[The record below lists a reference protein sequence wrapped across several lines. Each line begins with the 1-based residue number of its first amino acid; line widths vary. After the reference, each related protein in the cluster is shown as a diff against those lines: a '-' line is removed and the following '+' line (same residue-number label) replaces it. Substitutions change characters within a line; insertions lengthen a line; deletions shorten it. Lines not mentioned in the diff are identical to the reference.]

1 MSLSRQA
8 MKALEAVTGSKYL
21 SEDPA
26 VMQSYKSGPGG
37 YEAGL
42 GYERVMTVLPAAVIL
57 PKTTDDV
64 VKIVKICARYNI
76 PYVPYATGFYGPK
89 THCHVDDELI
99 IDMKR
104 MQHFEWDEKHIYADV
119 GPGVIYASLQQEAF
133 NKGAYGIIGG
143 GGAQCSAIA
152 NLLGDGWS
160 PISLKIGLPHRRI
173 LGTELVLPEGEL
185 VKLGSLATSD
195 DPFWGEGPGP
205 DLRILLRGFTGLRG
219 CLGIVTRM
227 AIKYLP
233 FIQQSLVPQGIA
245 PNTSLKLIPGRI
257 EWTNY
262 QVNSKPEQVQAMYDI
277 GQAEVCAACTK
288 VPVFWR
294 AIAKAEDKEEFWDI
308 WLKENEE
315 TLRNFFLVRVM
326 VIGYCN
332 EEQFEYEQHVLDEI
346 FAQFEGSHK
355 RRTKPSDESWLKN
368 ADSSGMWLMTGSYV
382 SVEFVIESMNQS
394 VAHGEHFAALK
405 KDNMHG
411 IDDVVDG
418 DVPEIIAEG
427 QPNYDGF
434 TPGLFPD
441 FEDPGWF
448 QLFEN
453 GHQGYSEFLIY
464 WDQDED
470 TSSVDRFFLASSK
483 MNIRYGFY
491 SSHLGP
497 HQPLYLTGPQY
508 GPNYHI
514 WLLKV
519 KNEFDPMWLSHP
531 PVPLAHDIFVQRSEW
546 MHDMIDWEV
555 PEKYPMPAWTCS
567 TAARKLRAEDGR

>member
-1 MSLSRQA
+1 MAISRQA
-8 MKALEAVTGSKYL
+8 YKALEAVTGAKYL

-26 VMQSYKSGPGG
+26 IMQAYKSGPGG

-57 PKTTDDV
+57 PKDTEEV
-64 VKIVKICARYNI
+64 VKIVKICNRYNV

-104 MQHFEWDEKHIYADV
+104 MQQFEWDEKHIYADV
-119 GPGVIYASLQQEAF
+119 GPGIIYSSLQQEAF
-133 NKGAYGIIGG
+133 NKGAYGVIGG

-160 PISLKIGLPHRRI
+160 PLSLKIGLPHRRI
-173 LGTELVLPEGEL
+173 LGTELVLPDGEV
-185 VKLGSLATSD
+185 VKMGSLATSD

-205 DLRILLRGFTGLRG
+205 DLRCILRGFTGLRG
-219 CLGIVTRM
+219 CLGIVTKM

-233 FIQQSLVPQGIA
+233 FIQESPKPQGIA
-245 PNTSLKLIPGRI
+245 PNTALALDEKRI
-257 EWTNY
+257 RWINY
-262 QVNSKPEQVQAMYDI
+262 QVPTKADQVKAMYEI
-277 GQAEVCAACTK
+277 GEAEIGAACTK

-315 TLRNFFLVRVM
+315 SLKNFHLVRVLF
-326 VIGYCN
+326 VGYAN
-332 EEQFEYEQHVLDEI
+332 EEQMDYELAVAEDIMAECS
-346 FAQFEGSHK
+346 GK
-355 RRTKPSDESWLKN
+355 TRRTKPSDESWLKN
-368 ADSSGMWLMTGSYV
+368 ADSAGMWLMTGSYV
-382 SVEFVIESMNQS
+382 SVEFVIESLNQ
-394 VAHGEHFAALK
+394 ATQHGESFAALK
-405 KDNMHG
+405 AS
-411 IDDVVDG
+411 
-418 DVPEIIAEG
+418 E
-427 QPNYDGF
+427 F
-434 TPGLFPD
+434 TPPLFPD
-441 FEDPGWF
+441 FGDPGWF
-448 QLFEN
+448 QAFEI

-470 TSSVDRFFLASSK
+470 TSYVDRFFLQTSK
-483 MNIRYGFY
+483 MNIENNYY

-497 HQPLYLTGPQY
+497 HQPLFLTGPQY
-508 GPNYHI
+508 GPNYHE

-519 KNEFDPMWLSHP
+519 KNEFDAKWICHP
-531 PVPLAHDIFVQRSEW
+531 PVPLAHDIFVQRAEW

-555 PEKYPMPAWTCS
+555 PEKYPMPSWNCT
-567 TAARKLRAEDGR
+567 K

>member
-1 MSLSRQA
+1 MAISRQA
-8 MKALEAVTGSKYL
+8 YKALEAVTGAKYL

-26 VMQSYKSGPGG
+26 IMQAYKSGPGG

-57 PKTTDDV
+57 PKDTDEV
-64 VKIVKICARYNI
+64 VKIVKICNRYNV

-104 MQHFEWDEKHIYADV
+104 MQQFEWDEKHIYADV
-119 GPGVIYASLQQEAF
+119 GPGIIYSSLQQEAF
-133 NKGAYGIIGG
+133 NKGAYGVIGG

-160 PISLKIGLPHRRI
+160 PLSLKIGLPHRRI
-173 LGTELVLPEGEL
+173 LGTELVLPDGEV
-185 VKLGSLATSD
+185 VKMGSLATSD

-205 DLRILLRGFTGLRG
+205 DLRCILRGFTGLRG
-219 CLGIVTRM
+219 CLGIVTKM

-233 FIQQSLVPQGIA
+233 FIQESPKPQGIA
-245 PNTSLKLIPGRI
+245 PNTALALDEKRI
-257 EWTNY
+257 RWINY
-262 QVNSKPEQVQAMYDI
+262 QVPTKADQVKAMYEI
-277 GQAEVCAACTK
+277 GEAEIGAACTK

-315 TLRNFFLVRVM
+315 SLKNFHLVRVLF
-326 VIGYCN
+326 VGYAN
-332 EEQFEYEQHVLDEI
+332 EEQMEYELNVAEDIMAECS
-346 FAQFEGSHK
+346 GK
-355 RRTKPSDESWLKN
+355 TRRTKPSDESWLKN
-368 ADSSGMWLMTGSYV
+368 ADSAGMWLMTGSYV
-382 SVEFVIESMNQS
+382 SVEFVIESLNQA
-394 VAHGEHFAALK
+394 VQHGESFAALK
-405 KDNMHG
+405 AS
-411 IDDVVDG
+411 
-418 DVPEIIAEG
+418 E
-427 QPNYDGF
+427 Y
-434 TPGLFPD
+434 TPPLFPD
-441 FEDPGWF
+441 FGDPGWF
-448 QLFEN
+448 QAFEL

-470 TSSVDRFFLASSK
+470 TSYVDRFFLQTSK
-483 MNIRYGFY
+483 MNIENNYY

-497 HQPLYLTGPQY
+497 HQPLFLTGPQY
-508 GPNYHI
+508 GPNYHE

-519 KNEFDPMWLSHP
+519 KNEFDAKWICHP
-531 PVPLAHDIFVQRSEW
+531 PVPLAHDIFVQRAEW

-555 PEKYPMPAWTCS
+555 PEKYPMPSWNCT
-567 TAARKLRAEDGR
+567 K

>member
-1 MSLSRQA
+1 
-8 MKALEAVTGSKYL
+8 
-21 SEDPA
+21 
-26 VMQSYKSGPGG
+26 
-37 YEAGL
+37 
-42 GYERVMTVLPAAVIL
+42 
-57 PKTTDDV
+57 
-64 VKIVKICARYNI
+64 
-76 PYVPYATGFYGPK
+76 
-89 THCHVDDELI
+89 
-99 IDMKR
+99 
-104 MQHFEWDEKHIYADV
+104 
-119 GPGVIYASLQQEAF
+119 
-133 NKGAYGIIGG
+133 
-143 GGAQCSAIA
+143 
-152 NLLGDGWS
+152 
-160 PISLKIGLPHRRI
+160 
-173 LGTELVLPEGEL
+173 
-185 VKLGSLATSD
+185 
-195 DPFWGEGPGP
+195 
-205 DLRILLRGFTGLRG
+205 
-219 CLGIVTRM
+219 M

-245 PNTSLKLIPGRI
+245 PNTSLKLITGRI

-326 VIGYCN
+326 VIGFCN
-332 EEQFEYEQHVLDEI
+332 EEQFQYEQDVLDEI

-355 RRTKPSDESWLKN
+355 RRTKPSDESWLKK

-382 SVEFVIESMNQS
+382 SVEFVIESMNQA
-394 VAHGEHFAALK
+394 VGHGEHYAALK

-555 PEKYPMPAWTCS
+555 PEKYPMPAWTCA
-567 TAARKLRAEDGR
+567 TAAQKLRAEDGR

>member
-1 MSLSRQA
+1 
-8 MKALEAVTGSKYL
+8 
-21 SEDPA
+21 
-26 VMQSYKSGPGG
+26 
-37 YEAGL
+37 
-42 GYERVMTVLPAAVIL
+42 
-57 PKTTDDV
+57 
-64 VKIVKICARYNI
+64 
-76 PYVPYATGFYGPK
+76 
-89 THCHVDDELI
+89 
-99 IDMKR
+99 

-483 MNIRYGFY
+483 MNIRYG
-491 SSHLGP
+491 
-497 HQPLYLTGPQY
+497 
-508 GPNYHI
+508 
-514 WLLKV
+514 
-519 KNEFDPMWLSHP
+519 
-531 PVPLAHDIFVQRSEW
+531 
-546 MHDMIDWEV
+546 
-555 PEKYPMPAWTCS
+555 
-567 TAARKLRAEDGR
+567 

>member
-1 MSLSRQA
+1 MAISRQA
-8 MKALEAVTGSKYL
+8 YKALEAVTGAKYL

-26 VMQSYKSGPGG
+26 IMQGYKSGPGG

-57 PKTTDDV
+57 PKDTDEL
-64 VKIVKICARYNI
+64 VKIVKICSRYNV

-104 MQHFEWDEKHIYADV
+104 MQYFEWDEKHIYADV
-119 GPGVIYASLQQEAF
+119 GPGIIYSSLQQEAF
-133 NKGAYGIIGG
+133 NKGAYGVIGG

-160 PISLKIGLPHRRI
+160 PLSLKIGLPHRRI
-173 LGTELVLPEGEL
+173 LGTELVLPDGE
-185 VKLGSLATSD
+185 VVRMGSLATSD

-205 DLRILLRGFTGLRG
+205 DLRCILRGFTGLRG
-219 CLGIVTRM
+219 CMGTVTRM

-233 FIQQSLVPQGIA
+233 FIQESPKPQGIA
-245 PNTSLKLIPGRI
+245 PNTSLALDQDRI
-257 EWTNY
+257 RWINY
-262 QVNSKPEQVQAMYDI
+262 QVNSKADQVKAMYEISEAEI
-277 GQAEVCAACTK
+277 GAACTK

-315 TLRNFFLVRVM
+315 TLRNFFLVRVLF
-326 VIGYCN
+326 IGYAN
-332 EEQFEYEQHVLDEI
+332 KEQMDYELAVAEEIMSEVN
-346 FAQFEGSHK
+346 GK
-355 RRTKPSDESWLKN
+355 TRRTKPSDESWLKN
-368 ADSSGMWLMTGSYV
+368 ADSAGMWLMTGSYV
-382 SVEFVIESMNQS
+382 SVEFVIESLNQ
-394 VAHGEHFAALK
+394 ATQHGETYADLK
-405 KDNMHG
+405 ASH
-411 IDDVVDG
+411 
-418 DVPEIIAEG
+418 
-427 QPNYDGF
+427 Y
-434 TPGLFPD
+434 TPPLFPD
-441 FEDPGWF
+441 FGDPGWF
-448 QLFEN
+448 QSFEL

-470 TSSVDRFFLASSK
+470 TSGVDRFFLDTSK
-483 MNIRYGFY
+483 MNIKHHYY

-497 HQPLYLTGPQY
+497 HQPLFLTGPQY
-508 GPNYHI
+508 GPNYHE

-519 KNEFDPMWLSHP
+519 KNEFHPAWICHP
-531 PVPLAHDIFVQRSEW
+531 PVPLAHDIFVQRAEW

-555 PEKYPMPAWTCS
+555 PEKYPMPSWNCT
-567 TAARKLRAEDGR
+567 K

>member
-1 MSLSRQA
+1 MAISRQA
-8 MKALEAVTGSKYL
+8 YKALEAVTGAKYL

-26 VMQSYKSGPGG
+26 IMQAYKSGPGG

-57 PKTTDDV
+57 PKDTDEV
-64 VKIVKICARYNI
+64 VKIVKICNRYNV

-104 MQHFEWDEKHIYADV
+104 MQQFEWDEKHIYADV
-119 GPGVIYASLQQEAF
+119 GPGIIYSSLQQEAF
-133 NKGAYGIIGG
+133 NKGAYGVIGG

-160 PISLKIGLPHRRI
+160 PLSLKIGLPHRRI
-173 LGTELVLPEGEL
+173 LGTELVLPDGEV
-185 VKLGSLATSD
+185 VKMGSLATSD

-205 DLRILLRGFTGLRG
+205 DLRCILRGFTGLRG
-219 CLGIVTRM
+219 CLGIVTKM

-233 FIQQSLVPQGIA
+233 FIQESPKPQGIA
-245 PNTSLKLIPGRI
+245 PNTALALDEKRI
-257 EWTNY
+257 RWINY
-262 QVNSKPEQVQAMYDI
+262 QVPTKADQVKAMYEISEAEI
-277 GQAEVCAACTK
+277 GAACTK

-315 TLRNFFLVRVM
+315 SLKNFHLVRVLF
-326 VIGYCN
+326 VGYAN
-332 EEQFEYEQHVLDEI
+332 EEQMEYELAVAEDIMAECS
-346 FAQFEGSHK
+346 GK
-355 RRTKPSDESWLKN
+355 TRRTKPSDESWLKN
-368 ADSSGMWLMTGSYV
+368 ADSAGMWLMTGSYV
-382 SVEFVIESMNQS
+382 SVEFVIESLNQ
-394 VAHGEHFAALK
+394 ATQHGESFAALK
-405 KDNMHG
+405 AS
-411 IDDVVDG
+411 
-418 DVPEIIAEG
+418 E
-427 QPNYDGF
+427 Y
-434 TPGLFPD
+434 TPPLFPD
-441 FEDPGWF
+441 FGDPGWF
-448 QLFEN
+448 QSFEI

-470 TSSVDRFFLASSK
+470 TSYVDRFFLQTSK
-483 MNIRYGFY
+483 MNIENNYY

-497 HQPLYLTGPQY
+497 HQPLFLTGPQY
-508 GPNYHI
+508 GPNYHE

-519 KNEFDPMWLSHP
+519 KNEFDAKWICHP
-531 PVPLAHDIFVQRSEW
+531 PVPLAHDIFVQRAEW

-555 PEKYPMPAWTCS
+555 PEKYPMPSWNCT
-567 TAARKLRAEDGR
+567 K